1 MDMAANTSDSVALL
15 SQTQIYTQERFITL
29 APSTTGEGGGRRSNG
44 TEKAKMTLLKMQT
57 PY

>member
-29 APSTTGEGGGRRSNG
+29 APSTTGEGGGGDRMELR
-44 TEKAKMTLLKMQT
+44 KPK
-57 PY
+57 